1 MFGRRRHAA
10 AVPAAPVPQL
20 TDAQILEIVH
30 GKVSELIG
38 EKGEWTVVR
47 RAADDT
53 DTIFHSILSQSVS
66 VGIAAALAEARRRL
80 EAGEPVTA
88 PQHLAAVVAATE
100 PSHAEHVAEAQP
112 DAVAVPVDAEAPA
125 EAEEPAA
132 FTWEPAPIT
141 VWTDLRKPVT
151 DTFTAVEQRPAA

>member
-1 MFGRRRHAA
+1 
-10 AVPAAPVPQL
+10 L

-38 EKGEWTVVR
+38 ANGEWTVVR

-53 DTIFHSILSQSVS
+53 DALFHSILAQSVS
-66 VGIAAALAEARRRL
+66 VGITAALAEARVRL
-80 EAGEPVTA
+80 ENGEAVSA
-88 PQHLAAVVAATE
+88 PQHLAPAVPVTPAVI
-100 PSHAEHVAEAQP
+100 AEHVAEPEP
-112 DAVAVPVDAEAPA
+112 DTVAVVAASAET
-125 EAEEPAA
+125 EEPAA

-151 DTFTAVEQRPAA
+151 DTFTAIEQRPAA